1 MDRVLTI
8 VMVLL
13 TFFSCTS
20 GPQLE
25 HPKQIPAGTSLII
38 PCTTGYISSVPDSGG
53 FVIIGAASPNASQ
66 DKILTGYTARTWQ
79 IGEKSINAALLDAA
93 RRLSIYVKGVSGEFS
108 TAIRTTPSIFDYV
121 NGTDSS
127 LTLTEQD
134 YAHYITDFEFDLQKD
149 VFIINDVIF
158 VRVHYSKANPVSLSF
173 VPSFTS
179 GRPKWIEKAPEFK
192 GYVTGI
198 GFANPTTD
206 SYAPGVI
213 TSYENAVFDIVR
225 QKSFS

>member
-1 MDRVLTI
+1 M
-8 VMVLL
+8 
-13 TFFSCTS
+13 
-20 GPQLE
+20 
-25 HPKQIPAGTSLII
+25 
-38 PCTTGYISSVPDSGG
+38 
-53 FVIIGAASPNASQ
+53 IIGAASPNASQ

-225 QKSFS
+225 QKSTDVTSEVLIKPDGTRISVWTYSKAALKEFYVLGTWIDPKTMAVYTLAVAGE